1 MRTGLWKTWFEKG
14 NISSEIEYDQDLMN
28 GKYTIYYENHV
39 VKRTGKCI
47 NGERDGVWYDYN
59 DNGEL
64 ILTTLYKDGVEVRW
78 NNYKIDYE

>member
-1 MRTGLWKTWFEKG
+1 
-14 NISSEIEYDQDLMN
+14 MN
-28 GKYTIYYENHV
+28 GKYKIYYDNHV